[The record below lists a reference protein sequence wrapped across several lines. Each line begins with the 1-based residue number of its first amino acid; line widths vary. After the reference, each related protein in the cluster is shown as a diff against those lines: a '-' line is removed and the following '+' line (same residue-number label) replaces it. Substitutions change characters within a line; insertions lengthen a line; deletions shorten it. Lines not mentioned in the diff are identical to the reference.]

1 MNIARKKQA
10 TIVGL
15 DVEAGSVAATEV
27 EVNGRP
33 RVTAAGLGSLPA
45 GVFADGEV
53 ADADGLA
60 DALRELFAENK
71 LSKKVRLGI
80 ANQRVIVRTLRLPAI
95 DSPTEMEAAIKFQAQ
110 EEIPMPLDQAVLD
123 HQVVGGVQAEAGKPA
138 MVDVVVVAARR
149 DMVTSF
155 VVPLR
160 KAGLQPVGID
170 LSAFGMIRAL
180 AQAPPA
186 SPDGNVQPIEAA
198 TLYCN
203 VGDVTNLAVARG
215 RACLFTRVAQ
225 TGFEG
230 LIERVSAEQDLTQ
243 EHARLWLGHVGLD
256 APVEQVEG
264 DAHIVAGVR
273 AALEDAASA
282 LLRELRMSLD
292 YYGSREGVPPVERV
306 LLCGPGSSI
315 PGLNERLGSGLGV
328 PVDNGKPE
336 ALETFDEA
344 TAARLT
350 LPYGLALDS

>member
-1 MNIARKKQA
+1 MKIARKN
-10 TIVGL
+10 TGSIVGL
-15 DVEAGSVAATEV
+15 DVEAGSVAAAEV
-27 EVNGRP
+27 EVNGSA
-33 RVTAAGLGSLPA
+33 RVTAVGLGSLAA

-95 DSPTEMEAAIKFQAQ
+95 ESPTEMEAAIRFQAQ

-123 HQVVGGVQAEAGKPA
+123 HQVVGGAPAEAGKPP
-138 MVDVVVVAARR
+138 MVDVIVVAARR

-155 VVPLR
+155 LVPLR
-160 KAGLQPVGID
+160 KAGLQPMGID

-180 AQAPPA
+180 AQAPPPT
-186 SPDGNVQPIEAA
+186 PDGEVRPPEAA

-215 RACLFTRVAQ
+215 FACLFTRVAQ

-230 LIERVSAEQDLTQ
+230 LVERVSAEQDLTQ
-243 EHARLWLGHVGLD
+243 EHARLWLGHVGLES
-256 APVEQVEG
+256 PVEDVEG
-264 DAHIVAGVR
+264 DPNIVAGVR
-273 AALEDAASA
+273 TALEDVAGA

-306 LLCGPGSSI
+306 VLCGPGSSVS
-315 PGLNERLGSGLGV
+315 GLNARLASGLGV
-328 PVDNGKPE
+328 PVDNGRPE
-336 ALETFDEA
+336 ALESYDDV

-350 LPYGLALDS
+350 LPFGLALER

>member
-1 MNIARKKQA
+1 MKIARKKQG

-15 DVEAGSVAATEV
+15 DVEAGSAAATEV

-33 RVTAAGLGSLPA
+33 QVTAAGVGVLPA

-53 ADADGLA
+53 ADSDGLA
-60 DALRELFAENK
+60 DALRDLFAENK

-95 DSPTEMEAAIKFQAQ
+95 DSPTEMESAIRFQAQ

-123 HQVVGGVQAEAGKPA
+123 HQVVGGAPAEAGKPA
-138 MVDVVVVAARR
+138 MVDVIVVAARR
-149 DMVTSF
+149 DMITSF
-155 VVPLR
+155 VVPMR

-180 AQAPPA
+180 AQPP
-186 SPDGNVQPIEAA
+186 PLTPEGDVQPVEAA
-198 TLYCN
+198 TMYCN

-215 RACLFTRVAQ
+215 FGCLFTRVAQ

-230 LIERVSAEQDLTQ
+230 LVERVSAEQDLTH
-243 EHARLWLGHVGLD
+243 EHASQWLGHVGLE

-264 DAHIVAGVR
+264 DPEIVAGVR
-273 AALEDAASA
+273 TALEDAAAA

-292 YYGSREGVPPVERV
+292 YYGSREGVPVVERV
-306 LLCGPGSSI
+306 VLCGPGSSV
-315 PGLNERLGSGLGV
+315 PGLNARLGAGLGV
-328 PVDNGKPE
+328 PVDNGRPE
-336 ALETFDEA
+336 ALEGFDEP

-350 LPYGLALDS
+350 LPFGLALER